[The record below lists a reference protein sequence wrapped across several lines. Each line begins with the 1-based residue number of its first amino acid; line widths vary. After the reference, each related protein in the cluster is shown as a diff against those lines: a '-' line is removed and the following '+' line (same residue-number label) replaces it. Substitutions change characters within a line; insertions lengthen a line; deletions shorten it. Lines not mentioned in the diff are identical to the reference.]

1 VAHPARAGFGVTG
14 WLLASALACLLLKL
28 AGYVLPTAVLAD
40 PRVGR
45 TTDLVTAGCLAAL
58 VVVQTVGGDGGGP
71 VLDARLGAVAVA
83 AVALLLRAPFVVVVL
98 LGAATAAGLRA
109 AGLG

>member
-1 VAHPARAGFGVTG
+1 M
-14 WLLASALACLLLKL
+14 LLKL
-28 AGYVLPTAVLAD
+28 AGYLLPTAVLAD

-58 VVVQTVGGDGGGP
+58 VVVQTVGGDAGP
-71 VLDARLGAVAVA
+71 ALDARVAALLVA

-109 AGLG
+109 AGIG

>member
-1 VAHPARAGFGVTG
+1 MTG

-28 AGYVLPTAVLAD
+28 AGYLLPTAVLAD

-58 VVVQTVGGDGGGP
+58 VVVQTVGGDGGP

-109 AGLG
+109 ACLG

>member
-1 VAHPARAGFGVTG
+1 VADPPRAGRGVTG
-14 WLLASALACLLLKL
+14 WLLAAALACLLLKL
-28 AGYVLPTAVLAD
+28 AGHLLPTAVLAD

-58 VVVQTVGGDGGGP
+58 VVVQTVGGDGGP
-71 VLDARLGAVAVA
+71 VLDARLGAVVVA
-83 AVALLLRAPFVVVVL
+83 AVALLLRAPFVVAVL